1 MDHSSMS
8 EPTKIRVIATNKRAW
23 HDYHV
28 LERLEAG
35 IVLGGTEVKSLRAGK
50 ASLVDSYAVFAS
62 GEAFLHS
69 MFINHYDK
77 GNRNNHEERRPRK
90 LLLHK
95 REIGRLT
102 GQVSQKG
109 FTVVPLQLYF
119 KGSHVKV
126 ELGVVRGKK
135 EYDKSHDLKDRES
148 KREID
153 RAMKDHRD

>member
-1 MDHSSMS
+1 MT
-8 EPTKIRVIATNKRAW
+8 EEKTIKVIATNRRAW

-28 LERLEAG
+28 LEKHEAG
-35 IVLGGTEVKSLRAGK
+35 IVLCGTEVKSLRAGK
-50 ASLVDSYAVFAS
+50 ASLVDSYASFNR
-62 GEAFLHS
+62 GEAFVHNLLIS
-69 MFINHYDK
+69 PYEK
-77 GNRNNHEERRPRK
+77 ANRFNHEERRPRK

-95 REIGRLT
+95 QEIGRLA

-109 FTVVPLQLYF
+109 FTLVPLRLYF

-135 EYDKSHDLKDRES
+135 EYDKRHDLKERET

-153 RAMKDHRD
+153 RVMRGRGAK

>member
-1 MDHSSMS
+1 MS
-8 EPTKIRVIATNKRAW
+8 DTAKIRVIATNKRAW

-28 LERLEAG
+28 LERVEAG

-50 ASLVDSYAVFAS
+50 ANLVDSYAVFTG

-95 REIGRLT
+95 REIGKLT

-135 EYDKSHDLKDRES
+135 EYDKRHDLKDRES

-153 RAMKDHRD
+153 RVMKGSRG